1 MVDAAIIFYSDSS
14 NESVRSPPSQVILFG
29 DISTVIP
36 SNSMV
41 ALETSTTTLI
51 ISSAAPVVEITLI
64 ASPTRLCGLDP
75 YMTTIAH
82 WRSKV
87 ASHSSSSSKVVSP
100 RLDYPPMR
108 APRSS
113 EAFLLWCVAPLSTFY
128 PPKTLESSLGDSLER
143 PRHSSLLS
151 ARPSCKRC
159 RSPTNSVPSSTPV
172 MGSLA
177 PTRTDLLPP
186 RKRYKD
192 SYSPK
197 TSMEEDTEIDTIET
211 EDGKEMAIV
220 DGDVVRDQIVKP
232 VGGDSSSLSRTKD
245 DTVRLVEDMPVDLDA
260 SIRDFYHYMSEEIVM
275 IRVEMEMEIKEMI
288 MDRVEME
295 IGMEEMVM
303 DRVEIGMEMEEVKNN
318 DMATYTQR
326 FQEITMMC
334 TKMVPEEEDRRSK
347 GDLTPTIETTVD
359 SNHQLNERIL
369 EVKMLLE
376 PRRLVVMRRRFM
388 EVHCLTAIGVS
399 CITKDSVQLSVIT
412 VRGLDIWQ
420 GIASLL
426 WLNKARVPKARGKA
440 YVLGGGDA
448 NPGSNTVTD
457 LGSFDV
463 IISMDW
469 LAKNHAV
476 IVCDEKIVRIP
487 YENEI
492 LIVQGD
498 KSDEKRSMLRILSC
512 VKAHKYIEKG
522 CQLFLKQVT
531 VKENKDKSE
540 EKQLK
545 DVPIVRDFLKVFL
558 EDLPELS
565 PIRQVEFQIN
575 LVPGATPIT
584 RAPYRLAHLEMQSTQ
599 LRELSNKGF
608 IRLSFSPW
616 GALVLFFKQK
626 DGSLRMC
633 IDYRKLNKLTI
644 KNRYPLPRV
653 DDLFDQLQGSSV
665 YLKINLSKGIYVDQ
679 TKIESI
685 KDWESP
691 KTLMEICQFL
701 GLADYYRQFIKGS
714 ENFMVY
720 CDEFYKGLGAVLM
733 QREKVIAYTSWQLKI
748 QEKNYTMHDLELRV
762 VVFALKMWRHY
773 LYGRRWLELL
783 SDYDCKIHYHTGKG
797 NVVAD
802 ALSQKAD
809 IATYVGKC
817 MTCAKFKAGYMK
829 PSGLLVQPKISSM
842 EIGEHNDGLRDQAT
856 KDNNWP
862 EWSRHVTIV
871 HQTKDLHTADYTQ
884 LYDCMK
890 YNQKEVDE
898 LKAERLAKS
907 QDPLAL
913 IANSNNP
920 YAVSATHQ
928 DQSSFNQ
935 NYLQQPMPNPEDITD
950 STTAMNMALALMAKE
965 FKLNYSTPT
974 NNNRRISSN
983 PRNRQIAQPGNLN
996 RYNAVQNVENQGA
1009 QNLRVQNVRNQNGLI
1024 GVQGNG
1030 NQNQIGNGNLV
1041 AVRAERNAAGHNG
1054 NQIRCYN
1061 CRGVGH
1067 FARDCTVRPRR
1078 KDAAYLQTQ
1087 LLIAQ
1092 KEEAGI

>member
-773 LYGRRWLELL
+773 LYGRRKRER
-783 SDYDCKIHYHTGKG
+783 
-797 NVVAD
+797 
-802 ALSQKAD
+802 
-809 IATYVGKC
+809 
-817 MTCAKFKAGYMK
+817 
-829 PSGLLVQPKISSM
+829 SGRCIKS
-842 EIGEHNDGLRDQAT
+842 
-856 KDNNWP
+856 K

-983 PRNRQIAQPGNLN
+983 PRNRQIAQPGN
-996 RYNAVQNVENQGA
+996 
-1009 QNLRVQNVRNQNGLI
+1009 
-1024 GVQGNG
+1024 G